1 MHSTGKSLLLGIS
14 PACASVILMLLCALL
29 TPTLPMTAASM
40 PTHQY
45 CPTVPPLSRAAL
57 LAPAF
62 TCPTSINTVSR
73 HCSPSGSESEDTEG
87 ESAHLGRTADKARQA
102 TSAAPS
108 QASATVASKAKPAT
122 AARFDATTDE
132 EEEVVGAATGHVGP
146 AAAASAASRVP
157 PSLDDLPLHGPPAG
171 MGEPASS
178 SSPLPPFP
186 PP

>member
-14 PACASVILMLLCALL
+14 PACAVILMLHCASLL

-57 LAPAF
+57 LTPAF
-62 TCPTSINTVSR
+62 TCPTSVNTVSR
-73 HCSPSGSESEDTEG
+73 HCSPSGSESEDTE
-87 ESAHLGRTADKARQA
+87 SHLGRPADKARQA

-132 EEEVVGAATGHVGP
+132 EEEVVGAATAHVGP

-171 MGEPASS
+171 MGEPASFP
-178 SSPLPPFP
+178 PLPPFP